1 MFGGGGV
8 VAGQSLIGVRNMQP
22 IRRIFPYWRERF
34 YQQTVGFAL
43 DADMLGGES
52 DGKPSGQYA
61 GESLFGGGETPDL
74 MALRNVCVQG
84 IASSSRGR

>member
-61 GESLFGGGETPDL
+61 GESLLGEGGG
-74 MALRNVCVQG
+74 VQ
-84 IASSSRGR
+84 